1 MVSVQNPEFA
11 LVQRDGKGPNVQLVC
26 SHLTW
31 QTQFIIVYLLIF
43 VYIIAVCSKP
53 CLNNG
58 TCSSPNTCT
67 CIPGWDGLTC
77 ANRKQPYFEISSFSN
92 IYHHLAVCSNACL
105 NNGTCSSP
113 NTCTCATGWEGPAC
127 ESRKWK
133 HLLEYTHWYFGVKL
147 SVLHNVQ
154 TMARV

>member
-1 MVSVQNPEFA
+1 MVVHVPLMEHACVELVGMVQI
-11 LVQRDGKGPNVQLVC
+11 VQYVC
-26 SHLTW
+26 VGHQQIPTSNLS
-31 QTQFIIVYLLIF
+31 LA
-43 VYIIAVCSKP
+43 AVCSKP

-113 NTCTCATGWEGPAC
+113 NTCTCATGWEGPTC
-127 ESRKWK
+127 ENRKWK
-133 HLLEYTHWYFGVKL
+133 HLLEYTHCCFCIKL